1 MDQVSGDTGYRQSVL
16 ASASYPRTY
25 RYSTAVRWLIYVIAA
40 AMMAGGLWMVFMQ
53 IRQASAP
60 AVFLWL
66 GLAALGLGLLMAAS
80 CTVACLTLRA
90 DAIEVRRLFSTRR
103 LRRDAIEGRRLV
115 PTRGKPISV
124 LVPRSGPPL
133 RLDSGY
139 RGDSVLDAWIATLPD
154 LDQRERDA
162 SQARLAADR
171 SYGASPQERLSRLA
185 TARQFARVAQAVTL
199 ALSAWAYIYPRPY
212 LLVIALVALLPWCA
226 VALVGWSRGL
236 IRFDSSRNDVRPNI
250 AIVLILPGIVLGVRA
265 LFDTHMLD
273 VSSALEYGAVVG
285 LPLLAA
291 VMLVNDR
298 SSDRPRARG
307 WGVLLLALVALP
319 YGAGVLSL
327 SDVLLD
333 HQPAQVFS
341 TQVDNK
347 YISSGK
353 HPQPYLVLAPWGPET
368 MGDKVAVSRAYY
380 AQTPIH
386 ATVCAVL
393 HPGSVRLR
401 WFDVRECPST
411 MAGGHA
417 STP

>member
-1 MDQVSGDTGYRQSVL
+1 MDQVSGNTGYRQSVL

-25 RYSTAVRWLIYVIAA
+25 RYSVAVRWFVYVIAA
-40 AMMAGGLWMVFMQ
+40 AIMAGGVWLMFMQ

-66 GLAALGLGLLMAAS
+66 GLGALGLGLFMAAS
-80 CTVACLTLRA
+80 CSVSCLTLRA
-90 DAIEVRRLFSTRR
+90 DAIEARRLFSTRR
-103 LRRDAIEGRRLV
+103 LRRDDINGRRLL
-115 PTRGKPISV
+115 PTRGKPISI
-124 LVPRSGPPL
+124 LVARSGPPL

-139 RGDSVLDAWIATLPD
+139 QGDSVLDAWIATLPD
-154 LDQRERDA
+154 LDQQERDA
-162 SQARLAADR
+162 SRAKLAADR
-171 SYGASPQERLSRLA
+171 AYGASPQERLSRLA
-185 TARQFARVAQAVTL
+185 TARQFAKAAQLITMAV
-199 ALSAWAYIYPRPY
+199 SAWAYVYPRPY

-236 IRFDSSRNDVRPNI
+236 IRFDTSRNDVRPNI
-250 AIVLILPGIVLGVRA
+250 AIMLILPGVVLGVRA

-273 VSSALEYGAVVG
+273 VSSALEYGVVVG

-298 SSDRPRARG
+298 SDQPRAWG
-307 WGVLLLALVALP
+307 WGALLLALVAFP

-333 HQPAQVFS
+333 HQPPQVFS
-341 TQVDNK
+341 TQVQGK

-368 MGDKVAVSRAYY
+368 MGDKVAVSRTYY
-380 AQTPIH
+380 AQTPVH
-386 ATVCAVL
+386 ATVCAAL
-393 HPGSVRLR
+393 HPGSVKLR
-401 WFDVRECPST
+401 WFDVRDCPST
-411 MAGGHA
+411 IAGGN
-417 STP
+417 TPPR